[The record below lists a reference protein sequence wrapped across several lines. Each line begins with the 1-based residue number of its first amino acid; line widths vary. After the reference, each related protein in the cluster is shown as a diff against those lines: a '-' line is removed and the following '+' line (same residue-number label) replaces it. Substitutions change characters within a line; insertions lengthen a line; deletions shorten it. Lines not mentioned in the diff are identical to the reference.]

1 MFIISF
7 TRVRW
12 GDPSSD
18 HNPQAGTLC
27 RGRGSADACWGP
39 GCRVPPPPLPV
50 LVHRAQLPPAE
61 QPTGQGTGGWEDSD
75 LGDGGW
81 EDSVTLELTAQG
93 SKLSAK

>member
-12 GDPSSD
+12 GDLSSD
-18 HNPQAGTLC
+18 HNPQSGSLC
-27 RGRGSADACWGP
+27 RGRGSADACWGYFSP
-39 GCRVPPPPLPV
+39 A
-50 LVHRAQLPPAE
+50 LVHRALVKVL
-61 QPTGQGTGGWEDSD
+61 EDGRTQTW
-75 LGDGGW
+75 GDGGW

>member
-1 MFIISF
+1 MEEA
-7 TRVRW
+7 VRMPA
-12 GDPSSD
+12 GDQDIFP
-18 HNPQAGTLC
+18 A
-27 RGRGSADACWGP
+27 
-39 GCRVPPPPLPV
+39 
-50 LVHRAQLPPAE
+50 LVHRAQIPPAE